1 MSGGRRGWL
10 LWLLFAIGLG
20 LLVEQRPLAAQPPQ
34 RGWGRDREFF
44 PTDPGAGRHKIWRE
58 TFNPEEVREL
68 LAQMAS
74 HPAANDDAF
83 MNLLKR
89 MVKEKNPNAQDAE
102 IEATAKRLL
111 GDKAFRDRLTD
122 LVQKYKNQSPLPGK
136 NSPPPQPTPEDIANL
151 LKSLGKNGSAPD
163 DPFQILNPP
172 KLPKTQLPPFDP
184 KNPLLDPKN
193 PPFEPG
199 KPPGADPKLPPPLH
213 PRTPLPIDPKTGKP
227 FNPHTGEV
235 LEPHELQPFNP
246 KNPHFDPQRF
256 PAIDPKNP
264 PPFDKTTGFPID
276 PKTGKLFDPRTGQEI
291 DPQNPPKIE
300 PLPPEPPRPDPKI
313 PREPPRPGSPPQPPE
328 PPANDIR
335 RFDPDNPL
343 GPVEQSPEKLA
354 KTKALEAATALWER
368 NVGPIEESPAVQR
381 ALQELVND
389 PELMDSLFD
398 ENGNSFFDS
407 LQGESQKD
415 WTDWF
420 RLDDG
425 WEWPEL
431 NLGWRWGGIDWTFG
445 SGQTGDRTVDLGSGS
460 STSLTGSD
468 WDGLGTLHIGT
479 LKIPVLLLLVVL
491 AMVAAILLW
500 RKWDILML
508 PRRRA
513 TRVTTEGGWPIDPR
527 TINSREDVVR
537 AFEYLSVLL
546 CGQDAK
552 TWTHSTIAEALVT
565 LAQTH
570 VEPALKLARLYELAR
585 YAPLDEPLSRVE
597 VLEARRLVCELAGVD
612 EV

>member
-1 MSGGRRGWL
+1 MAGGRRGWL
-10 LWLLFAIGLG
+10 LCILFAGGLG
-20 LLVEQRPLAAQPPQ
+20 LWVEQRPVAAQPPPQ

-44 PTDPGAGRHKIWRE
+44 PTDPRAGRHKIWRE

-74 HPAANDDAF
+74 LPAASDDAF

-89 MVKEKNPNAQDAE
+89 MVKEKNPNAPDAE
-102 IEATAKRLL
+102 IEAMANRLL

-122 LVQKYKNQSPLPGK
+122 LVQKYKNQAPLPDK
-136 NSPPPQPTPEDIANL
+136 SSPPPQPSPADIANL
-151 LKSLGKNGSAPD
+151 LKSLGKNGPAPD

-172 KLPKTQLPPFDP
+172 KLPKTPIPPFDP
-184 KNPLLDPKN
+184 KNLPL
-193 PPFEPG
+193 EPG
-199 KPPGADPKLPPPLH
+199 KLPGVDPQMPPLVH

-227 FNPHTGEV
+227 FNPRTGAV

-246 KNPHFDPQRF
+246 QNPHFDPQQF

-264 PPFDKTTGFPID
+264 PAFDKTTGFPID

-291 DPQNPPKIE
+291 DPQNLPKIE
-300 PLPPEPPRPDPKI
+300 PLPPEPPRPDPAI
-313 PREPPRPGSPPQPPE
+313 PRELLPGEPPRPGPPPQPPE

-343 GPVEQSPEKLA
+343 GPVKQSPEKLA

-381 ALQELVND
+381 ALQELVDD
-389 PELMDSLFD
+389 PELMNSLFD

-415 WTDWF
+415 WADWF
-420 RLDDG
+420 RFDEG
-425 WEWPEL
+425 WEWPEF
-431 NLGWRWGGIDWTFG
+431 NFGWRWGGIDWTLG
-445 SGQTGDRTVDLGSGS
+445 SSRSRDHTVDLGSGS
-460 STSLTGSD
+460 SPSLTGSG

-479 LKIPVLLLLVVL
+479 LKIPVLLLLIIL
-491 AMVAAILLW
+491 AIVAAILVW
-500 RKWDILML
+500 RKWDTLIMQR
-508 PRRRA
+508 PATRA
-513 TRVTTEGGWPIDPR
+513 TTESDWPIDPR

-546 CGQDAK
+546 CGQEAK

-597 VLEARRLVCELAGVD
+597 LLEARRLVCELAGVD